1 MGTLIRFH
9 RNSFTVH
16 LMDSMFQLE
25 LALIV
30 EEMQE
35 LRSLRI
41 EKLKKQGMSIT

>member
-1 MGTLIRFH
+1 MKAIEKIKAKRERKRLEPE
-9 RNSFTVH
+9 
-16 LMDSMFQLE
+16 LE

>member
-1 MGTLIRFH
+1 
-9 RNSFTVH
+9 
-16 LMDSMFQLE
+16 MDSMFQLE